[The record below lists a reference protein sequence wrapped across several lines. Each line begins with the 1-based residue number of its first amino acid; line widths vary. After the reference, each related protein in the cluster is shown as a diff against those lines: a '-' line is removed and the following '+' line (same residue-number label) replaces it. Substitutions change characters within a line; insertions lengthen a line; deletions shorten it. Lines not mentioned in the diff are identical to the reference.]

1 MNLNFIDYFKE
12 DIWVQREQRLS
23 PFKAKLLKFTKVI
36 LLSYEGFNRDL
47 GPLRAS
53 ALTLYSLLAIVP
65 VIALL
70 FGIAKG
76 FGYEKTLKKQL
87 LEQMPSQD
95 AVVLKLIDFAENMLA
110 STQGEVVAGIGI
122 VVLFWTV
129 IKLIGHIEKSFN
141 HIWKIDKGRPLGRKL
156 SDYLSVMLLA
166 PVLLVISSGIT
177 VFLKTQITW
186 LIEAINLPEVG
197 TLLVLRLLGLL
208 PVIILSALF
217 AFTFIFMPNLKV
229 DYKAG
234 IIAGVITG
242 VVYQLVQWAYLS
254 LQIGVSSYNAI
265 YGSFAA
271 LPLFI
276 IWLQIGWMIVLFG
289 CEISF
294 YLQNYEDYQ
303 GKNKVE
309 DISVFLKKV
318 VALKIA
324 HLIIKNFV
332 EQQNPLSAVEIASR
346 LAIPAYVVH
355 SVLLELMA
363 CQIVV
368 QVKTEDDAD
377 EVYLPAVDVNKVTMA
392 YVINALERRG
402 QNHLP
407 DIRQDERFMTVVN
420 DFRQRI
426 ENDEK
431 NRLLKDI

>member
-1 MNLNFIDYFKE
+1 MNLNIIDYFKE
-12 DIWVQREQRLS
+12 DIWARREQRLS
-23 PFKAKLLKFTKVI
+23 PFKAKVLKFIKII

-53 ALTLYSLLAIVP
+53 ALTLYTLLSIVP

-76 FGYEKTLKKQL
+76 FGYEKILREQL
-87 LEQMPSQD
+87 LQQIPNQD
-95 AVVLKLIDFAENMLA
+95 TLVLKLIDFAENMLA
-110 STQGEVVAGIGI
+110 RTQGEVVAGIG
-122 VVLFWTV
+122 VVLLLWTV
-129 IKLIGHIEKSFN
+129 LKLIGNIEESFN
-141 HIWKIDKGRPLGRKL
+141 YVWKIDKGRTLGRKL
-156 SDYLSVMLLA
+156 NDYLSVMLLA
-166 PVLLVISSGIT
+166 PILVVASSGIT

-186 LIEAINLPEVG
+186 LIDAINLPEAG
-197 TLLVLRLLGLL
+197 TWLVLRLLGLL
-208 PVIILSALF
+208 PVVIMSALF
-217 AFTFIFMPNLKV
+217 AFTFIFMPNLKI
-229 DYKAG
+229 DYKSG

-242 VVYQLVQWAYLS
+242 IVYQFVQWVYLT

-276 IWLQIGWMIVLFG
+276 IWLQVGWMIVLFG
-289 CEISF
+289 CEISY

-303 GKNKVE
+303 SKNKVE
-309 DISVFLKKV
+309 DLSVFLKEV
-318 VALKIA
+318 VALKTA
-324 HLIIKNFV
+324 HLIIKNFI

-346 LAIPAYVVH
+346 LALPAYIIH
-355 SVLLELMA
+355 RVLLELME

-377 EVYLPAVDVNKVTMA
+377 EVYLPAVDVNKVTVA

-402 QNHLP
+402 QNNLP
-407 DIRQDERFMTVVN
+407 DIRQDERFMNLVN
-420 DFRQRI
+420 EFRQRI
-426 ENDEK
+426 ENDEQ

>member
-65 VIALL
+65 VFALL

-76 FGYEKTLKKQL
+76 FGYEKTLEKQL

-95 AVVLKLIDFAENMLA
+95 TLALKLIDFAENMLA

-122 VVLFWTV
+122 IVLFWTV
-129 IKLIGHIEKSFN
+129 IKLIGHIERSFN
-141 HIWKIDKGRPLGRKL
+141 RIWKIDKDRPLGRKL
-156 SDYLSVMLLA
+156 ADYLSIMLLA
-166 PVLLVISSGIT
+166 PILLVISSGIT

-186 LIEAINLPEVG
+186 LVDAINLPEAG
-197 TLLVLRLLGLL
+197 TWAVLRLLGLL
-208 PVIILSALF
+208 PVVILSALF
-217 AFTFIFMPNLKV
+217 AFTFIFIPNLKV

-242 VVYQLVQWAYLS
+242 VVYQLAQWVYLT

-309 DISVFLKKV
+309 DLSVFLKKV
-318 VALKIA
+318 IALKAA

-332 EQQNPLSAVEIASR
+332 AQQDPLSALEIASR
-346 LAIPAYVVH
+346 LDLPAYVIH
-355 SVLLELMA
+355 GALAELMA

-368 QVKTEDDAD
+368 QVKAEDEAG
-377 EVYLPAVDVNKVTMA
+377 EVYLPAVDVNQVTVA

-407 DIRQDERFMTVVN
+407 DIGEDEQFMNVVN
-420 DFRQRI
+420 EFRQCI
-426 ENDEK
+426 ENVEQ